1 MNELGKKIKQRREEL
16 GLSQDELARMLG
28 YKHKSSINKIE
39 LGAADVPRA
48 KVPAFAKALGMTAIE
63 FSGWTEERKALSF
76 SYCMEPAQPYSNS
89 RALSSLM
96 GILYC
101 PLPYKAKEAR
111 HDAGLLSLVFHVF
124 ASDPERDRSGA
135 QRTDG
140 HDGDQYGHNQR
151 FHGVLLS

>member
-1 MNELGKKIKQRREEL
+1 
-16 GLSQDELARMLG
+16 
-28 YKHKSSINKIE
+28 
-39 LGAADVPRA
+39 
-48 KVPAFAKALGMTAIE
+48 
-63 FSGWTEERKALSF
+63 
-76 SYCMEPAQPYSNS
+76 
-89 RALSSLM
+89 M

-111 HDAGLLSLVFHVF
+111 RDAGLLSLVFHVF

-140 HDGDQYGHNQR
+140 HDGDQDGHNQR